1 MLKKRIYYSL
11 LLLIFIGCAASRY
24 EKAEVFYETQ
34 DYEALIASGLD
45 CSEFSTECFRLK
57 YFRTEGFYEKDN
69 IDATLE
75 SAAEAIARIN
85 DDIPLYQITRLY
97 TLQTEM
103 RLEKLPLM
111 NNVSDQAT
119 LLRDLESSLREV
131 LAILKSRRAGE
142 QYRSDYRTFQLL
154 LGKSLLKRMDLLT
167 GKNREILY
175 DRILR
180 LLQDYDDVLI
190 TQGYQQYY
198 KFLADYNLIEP
209 EITAWIYHGTLQRER
224 EVLLNELKS
233 LYKEALALRKLPLYE
248 QDEAEA
254 IERYIRRIDDTM
266 KQLIL

>member
-1 MLKKRIYYSL
+1 MSKKRIYYGL

-34 DYEALIASGLD
+34 DYEALIESGLD
-45 CSEFSTECFRLK
+45 CSEFSTECFKLK
-57 YFRTEGFYEKDN
+57 YYRTEGFYERDD
-69 IDATLE
+69 IDATLA
-75 SAAEAIARIN
+75 SAAEAIARVN

-97 TLQTEM
+97 SLQTEM
-103 RLEKLPLM
+103 RLEKLSM
-111 NNVSDQAT
+111 MSNASDKAA

-131 LAILKSRRAGE
+131 LAVLKSRQAGE
-142 QYRSDYRTFQLL
+142 QYLSDYRTFQLL

-180 LLQDYDDVLI
+180 LLQDYDDVLVS
-190 TQGYQQYY
+190 QGYQQYY
-198 KFLADYNLIEP
+198 KFLADYYLVEP
-209 EITAWIYHGTLQRER
+209 EISAWIYQGTLQRER
-224 EVLLNELKS
+224 EALLNELKS

-248 QDEAEA
+248 QDESDA
-254 IERYIRRIDDTM
+254 IESYIRRIDDTM